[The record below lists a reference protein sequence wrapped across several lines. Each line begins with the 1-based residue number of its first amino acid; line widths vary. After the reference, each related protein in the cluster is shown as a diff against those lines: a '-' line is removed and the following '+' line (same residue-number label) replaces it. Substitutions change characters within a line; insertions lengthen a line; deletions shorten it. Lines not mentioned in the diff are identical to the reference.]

1 MTQVFRPVDVRLQG
15 TGNLTGLFKRR
26 ILPATTAE
34 GLNTAVLNFFNAVP
48 ASICIV
54 EESDHDIQASL
65 HDYTA
70 SLIYWT
76 SHSTP
81 PGIGTF
87 KQEDERLIA
96 TATVI
101 GETADVSPRAS
112 LAAPKTIAQT
122 TKKKAN
128 KRASLFWHSQV
139 TVVLTDWWPRS
150 ESNLSQ
156 LVLVSSVA
164 L

>member
-54 EESDHDIQASL
+54 EESDHDIPSL

-87 KQEDERLIA
+87 KQEDELSIA

-101 GETADVSPRAS
+101 GETADVSPRATS
-112 LAAPKTIAQT
+112 EQAC
-122 TKKKAN
+122 
-128 KRASLFWHSQV
+128 SG
-139 TVVLTDWWPRS
+139 TVK
-150 ESNLSQ
+150 
-156 LVLVSSVA
+156 
-164 L
+164 